1 MEVDQVAEFQAD
13 ICKLWLQSKGTLTPE
28 HQQFYSSLMAIP
40 NPVHE
45 KVVVYVPGFYE
56 NKKPWTRKE
65 FHTVRMALE
74 VTGKEALD
82 GGPKKVQASRVSE
95 GDRTITVTV
104 GHITAFSELREAL
117 HAVPV
122 IHSNKNSLPS
132 QLSQVESHNSR
143 KPCTN
148 EGVTDLEEDLF
159 PIQLPTANLFDIQ
172 INEID
177 ADLNR
182 FNELPSMKVNTTNAL
197 NEYFDSAQ
205 KQKAHHNTR
214 STCKPAESP
223 IMEFTHTASK
233 ISTLQYTRNPTLMAD
248 IPDKEK
254 ISTTEMKVNE
264 LD

>member
-1 MEVDQVAEFQAD
+1 MEISNKGARYGGRSGSRVSGGHLQAMVTEQRHSD
-13 ICKLWLQSKGTLTPE
+13 SGTPAILLLIEGNSKPG
-28 HQQFYSSLMAIP
+28 A
-40 NPVHE
+40 E

-56 NKKPWTRKE
+56 NKKPWTRKA
-65 FHTVRMALE
+65 FHMVRMALE

-159 PIQLPTANLFDIQ
+159 PIQLPMANLFDIQ

-177 ADLNR
+177 ADLNQ
-182 FNELPSMKVNTTNAL
+182 FNELPSMKGNTTNAL
-197 NEYFDSAQ
+197 NEYFDLA
-205 KQKAHHNTR
+205 
-214 STCKPAESP
+214 
-223 IMEFTHTASK
+223 
-233 ISTLQYTRNPTLMAD
+233 
-248 IPDKEK
+248 
-254 ISTTEMKVNE
+254 
-264 LD
+264 